1 MWPCRGGGLE
11 ARHGEAAERQ
21 PVVAVAF
28 VCLKHLINLA
38 DAEVVLGQGVIDAAN
53 ELSHGFSGPPK
64 RSHAVACKDL
74 LTGLAQPGP
83 VLLQTTL
90 HRAVITK
97 LGSAEPAGVAL
108 TCRLLLR
115 RAHMTLG
122 K

>member
-1 MWPCRGGGLE
+1 
-11 ARHGEAAERQ
+11 
-21 PVVAVAF
+21 
-28 VCLKHLINLA
+28 LKHLINLA
-38 DAEVVLGQGVIDAAN
+38 DPEVVFGQGVVDAAN
-53 ELSHGFSGPPK
+53 ELSHGVSGLPE

-97 LGSAEPAGVAL
+97 LLSAEPTGVAP
-108 TCRLLLR
+108 TRSLLLR

-122 K
+122 KRR